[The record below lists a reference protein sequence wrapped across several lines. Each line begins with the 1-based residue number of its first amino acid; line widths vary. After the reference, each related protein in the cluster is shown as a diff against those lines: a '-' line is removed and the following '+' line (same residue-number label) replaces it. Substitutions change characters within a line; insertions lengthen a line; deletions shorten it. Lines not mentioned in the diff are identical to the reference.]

1 MLYFSAFADKPGS
14 ANQRLTK
21 NVYTAIDNQSEGS
34 KIRHHTSYQPKEP
47 MHTNYHFFRPF
58 SKGKKWIYG
67 NEKLNDI
74 HDPLGKMLKQILMTG
89 KFDVIANLARIEI
102 VPTRKEDRPYPHSL
116 KPPFGKLLYNH
127 YPESSPLMY
136 ASLGNNVVKEPYY
149 GPQLSV
155 AKSLPQLS
163 VNQPSAQVAVSQAI
177 IPQPLESKG
186 YNVPG
191 VVSLP
196 GIQNIPSELPSL
208 NPLPDHLPFTTDAV
222 LPPIGSI
229 GQSAQVPFE
238 NMFQQF
244 QATQENS
251 KEQSY
256 MELSK
261 LYDIM
266 NAMKAIHT
274 EQAPQS
280 PSRTEATKP
289 ATATT
294 Q

>member
-1 MLYFSAFADKPGS
+1 
-14 ANQRLTK
+14 
-21 NVYTAIDNQSEGS
+21 
-34 KIRHHTSYQPKEP
+34 

-74 HDPLGKMLKQILMTG
+74 HAPLGKMLKQILMTG

-102 VPTRKEDRPYPHSL
+102 VPTRKEDHSYPHSL
-116 KPPFGKLLYNH
+116 KPPFGKLLYNY

-136 ASLGNNVVKEPYY
+136 PSLAHNAMKGPYY

-155 AKSLPQLS
+155 AKSLPLLP
-163 VNQPSAQVAVSQAI
+163 VNQPSAQVTVSQAI
-177 IPQPLESKG
+177 VPQPLESKG

-196 GIQNIPSELPSL
+196 GIQNIPSELASL
-208 NPLPDHLPFTTDAV
+208 NPLPEHLPFTTDAV

-238 NMFQQF
+238 NMFQQY

-251 KEQSY
+251 KDTEQSY

-280 PSRTEATKP
+280 PSRTEVTKP

>member
-1 MLYFSAFADKPGS
+1 
-14 ANQRLTK
+14 
-21 NVYTAIDNQSEGS
+21 
-34 KIRHHTSYQPKEP
+34 

-74 HDPLGKMLKQILMTG
+74 HAPLGKMLKQILMTG

-102 VPTRKEDRPYPHSL
+102 VPTRKEDRTYPHSL
-116 KPPFGKLLYNH
+116 KPPFGKLLYNN

-136 ASLGNNVVKEPYY
+136 PSLGHNALKGPYY

-155 AKSLPQLS
+155 AKLLPQLP
-163 VNQPSAQVAVSQAI
+163 VNQPSSQVAVSQAI
-177 IPQPLESKG
+177 VPQPLESKG

-208 NPLPDHLPFTTDAV
+208 NPLPEHLPFSTDAA
-222 LPPIGSI
+222 LPAIGSF
-229 GQSAQVPFE
+229 GQSVQVPFE
-238 NMFQQF
+238 NMFQQY
-244 QATQENS
+244 QTTQENS
-251 KEQSY
+251 KDTEQSY

-280 PSRTEATKP
+280 PSRTEVTKP